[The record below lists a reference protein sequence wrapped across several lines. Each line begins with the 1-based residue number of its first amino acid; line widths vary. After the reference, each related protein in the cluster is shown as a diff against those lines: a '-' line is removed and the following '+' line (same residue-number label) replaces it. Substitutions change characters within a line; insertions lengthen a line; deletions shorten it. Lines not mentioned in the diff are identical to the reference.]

1 MTTDELAAELDVLP
15 PGQLTAV
22 AALARRVRGEAL
34 ALPDAAVRLAEGTHA
49 VQAGNA
55 RDLVGELEDLTI
67 RTMLDAPLPPAVQHH
82 VWRLGTAVA
91 AIVSLRA
98 RAAERLRGSLG
109 DRRLV
114 PIEPYPAHV
123 EEQPYPRR
131 VCDEAY
137 LMLRELLHTGESRSQ
152 FALDARA
159 YLRLG
164 DDEKDAEIAR
174 LAAGQPFA
182 RLVDDLEA

>member
-1 MTTDELAAELDVLP
+1 MTPDELGAELDALP
-15 PGQLTAV
+15 PGQLTAM

-34 ALPDAAVRLAEGTHA
+34 ALPDAAVRLAESTHA
-49 VQAGNA
+49 VRAGNA

-67 RTMLDAPLPPAVQHH
+67 GTMLDGAPPPAVEHH
-82 VWRLGTAVA
+82 VWRLGAAVA

-98 RAAERLRGSLG
+98 RAAERLRETLG
-109 DRRLV
+109 DRRQV
-114 PIEPYPAHV
+114 PIEPSPSPI

-137 LMLRELLHTGESRSQ
+137 LMLRELLHLGESRGQ
-152 FALDARA
+152 FALDARG
-159 YLRLG
+159 YLRL
-164 DDEKDAEIAR
+164 DDDGRDAEIAR